1 MKRGFTLIE
10 IMVVLAVIGIM
21 ASVTSNASSY
31 FKKKNDLKAVSV
43 RVLNVIKLAR
53 SLAIVGRTNVC
64 VKPSG
69 NNFAFCDTNNLGP
82 NVSGARANL
91 VKSKLSALMNENF
104 KLSNGSISSDNTE
117 NGNEIEFNAQGIE
130 KIGSATYFNFTAT
143 DAESENV
150 AYFVIQVSIS
160 GVTRFCTAINAQA
173 TKCN

>member
-10 IMVVLAVIGIM
+10 LMVVLAVIGIM

-31 FKKKNDLKAVSV
+31 FKKKNDLKAVST
-43 RVLNVIKLAR
+43 RALNVIKLAR

-69 NNFAFCDTNNLGP
+69 NKFVFCDTANEPSVTGD
-82 NVSGARANL
+82 RANL
-91 VKSKLSALMNENF
+91 VKSKLKALMNENF
-104 KLSNGSISSDNTE
+104 KLRNGGVNSNGN
-117 NGNEIEFNAQGIE
+117 NEIEFNAQGM
-130 KIGSATYFNFTAT
+130 KKVDSATYFRFTAT

-160 GVTRFCTAINAQA
+160 GVTRFCSTDNSSA